1 MAEGAADNDTWRQEA
16 VQMQKDN
23 PELTTAQIAEK
34 LNKPVKTVKNALA
47 NARKKG
53 ELVKPEKGSGGYSK
67 EARHE
72 SPVQSSVKDLP
83 YRIAPIPG
91 KGLGLIATRQISRGE
106 LIVEESPVLME
117 RQGFMGFSQIQEQFD
132 QLEASVQDQI
142 MDLHDKNAPDGNGKT
157 LLGVFRTNALPQGVG
172 SRNGALCLVISRA
185 NHSCINNCYHGWV
198 DGRERLFC
206 DADIA
211 SGEEICTNY
220 IQWHLATDQRQ
231 RELQTQ
237 FGFACDCPAC
247 IQAESL
253 RKKHDAIRLKIGQL
267 DQSIPELY
275 PMPSKAVAL
284 VEQVLS
290 LYEKLGRPIPY
301 VAEVRHCYDAFQ
313 LSLSERN
320 IPAAKR
326 WIQRAYAASLI
337 TDGPSSPQA
346 LRFERF
352 VKNPLSRLQD
362 GLCI

>member
-34 LNKPVKTVKNALA
+34 
-47 NARKKG
+47 KKG

-157 LLGVFRTNALPQGVG
+157 LLGGVG
-172 SRNGALCLVISRA
+172 SSNGALCLVISRA

-220 IQWHLATDQRQ
+220 IQWHLTTDQRQ

-247 IQAESL
+247 MQAESL
-253 RKKHDAIRLKIGQL
+253 QKKHDAIRLKIGQL